1 MIEVRLD
8 VISDYV
14 YVCVVYTQTWTYDE
28 ALKAPK
34 IRTSLDEP
42 IINKI
47 ISTAKTGRGTCTECG
62 AKIEKGEH
70 RVGVPYVWE
79 AELQANGKPKRKG
92 PATGA
97 ILKYMHLAC
106 AQLND
111 YEFTRDE
118 RVDEI
123 FTPPSWSE
131 RSQAKRRNADFLR
144 CFLFVTETIA
154 MVFCTHRCNLNY

>member
-14 YVCVVYTQTWTYDE
+14 YVHVVYAQTWTYDE

-42 IINKI
+42 IVERI

-70 RVGVPYVWE
+70 RVGAPYVWE
-79 AELQANGKPKRKG
+79 PELQANGKPKRKG

-97 ILKYMHLAC
+97 ILKYMHLTC
-106 AQLND
+106 AQLNND

-123 FTPPSWSE
+123 FTPPVVE
-131 RSQAKRRNADFLR
+131 RTVTTNKKKKRRFSEMLSVCDGNDSDGFLH
-144 CFLFVTETIA
+144 A
-154 MVFCTHRCNLNY
+154 

>member
-14 YVCVVYTQTWTYDE
+14 YVHVVYTQTWTYDE

-42 IINKI
+42 IIDKI

-79 AELQANGKPKRKG
+79 PELQANGKPKRKG

-106 AQLND
+106 AQL
-111 YEFTRDE
+111 
-118 RVDEI
+118 
-123 FTPPSWSE
+123 
-131 RSQAKRRNADFLR
+131 KRLRIHATNASMKFLR
-144 CFLFVTETIA
+144 PRRGANGHKQKEETPI
-154 MVFCTHRCNLNY
+154 F